1 MGKIRVGILGATG
14 TVGQRFI
21 AMLEEHPQ
29 FVVAALA
36 AWDRSQGRPY
46 GDACTWRLP
55 GDIPTAVRSLVVQ
68 APRPPLDCDVV
79 CSSLPADV
87 AGEAET
93 GFARAGFAVVSNSS
107 AHRLDESVPL
117 LIPEVNA
124 EHLALL
130 DGREAGRGK
139 CGYIVTNPNCSTVML
154 ALALA
159 PLVARFGV
167 EAVVATTLQALSGAG
182 YPGVASLDITDNVIP
197 YIANEEE
204 KIERETLKIL
214 GRLTGDRVAPAPF
227 AVSAQCHRVNV
238 VDGHVA
244 SVRVKL
250 ARPAGLAELRDAFA
264 GVAGEP
270 QRLGLHTAPLRPI
283 LVRDEP
289 DRPQPR
295 LDRDAGRGMSVTV
308 GRIASDRALGDRFGV
323 LSHNT
328 IRGAAGAASLNG
340 AHRVGRTHLAGAAR

>member
-1 MGKIRVGILGATG
+1 V
-14 TVGQRFI
+14 F
-21 AMLEEHPQ
+21 
-29 FVVAALA
+29 
-36 AWDRSQGRPY
+36 
-46 GDACTWRLP
+46 
-55 GDIPTAVRSLVVQ
+55 
-68 APRPPLDCDVV
+68 
-79 CSSLPADV
+79 SSLPADV
-87 AGEAET
+87 AGETET

-197 YIANEEE
+197 YIASEEE
-204 KIERETLKIL
+204 KIERETRKIL
-214 GRLTGDRVAPAPF
+214 GSLNGGRVEPAGF

-238 VDGHVA
+238 VDGHLA
-244 SVRVKL
+244 AVRVKL
-250 ARPAGLAELRDAFA
+250 SRQARPAELREAFA
-264 GVAGEP
+264 EFAA
-270 QRLGLHTAPLRPI
+270 AP
-283 LVRDEP
+283 
-289 DRPQPR
+289 PQPR
-295 LDRDAGRGMSVTV
+295 RTAWSRITFRVVAVGVTEVTTALRREMLLLWRDDSVPPDHADAPPGEGLGQGRQARRPSPAPRRMVPGGPYLLESHRRARREPAQRAGRPALPRDPLSSPGAVEH
-308 GRIASDRALGDRFGV
+308 RAVR
-323 LSHNT
+323 
-328 IRGAAGAASLNG
+328 
-340 AHRVGRTHLAGAAR
+340 AARDSARGPHLPADVR

>member
-14 TVGQRFI
+14 TVGQRFV
-21 AMLEEHPQ
+21 AMVEEPPQ
-29 FVVAALA
+29 FVVPALA
-36 AWDRSQGRPY
+36 GWVRSGGRPR
-46 GDACTWRLP
+46 GEARPWRPP
-55 GDIPTAVRSLVVQ
+55 GDRRPAVRSGVVRP
-68 APRPPLDCDVV
+68 PRPPLDCDVV
-79 CSSLPADV
+79 FSSLPADV

-93 GFARAGFAVVSNSS
+93 AFARAGFAVVSNSS

-130 DGREAGRGK
+130 DGREARRGK

-214 GRLTGDRVAPAPF
+214 GRLTGDRIAPAQV

-244 SVRVKL
+244 AVRVKL
-250 ARPAGLAELRDAFA
+250 TRPAGLAELRDAFA
-264 GVAGEP
+264 GFAGEP
-270 QRLGLHTAPLRPI
+270 QRLGLHTAPARPI
-283 LVRDEP
+283 LVPDEP

-295 LDRDAGRGMSVTV
+295 PDRHAGRGQCGEV
-308 GRIASDRALGDRFGV
+308 GRRRIAPGP
-323 LSHNT
+323 
-328 IRGAAGAASLNG
+328 GARLC
-340 AHRVGRTHLAGAAR
+340 